1 MAEESTSENEE
12 VQKKGKASGKRVQRG
27 EVGVALKDRNIPV
40 NMMDAL
46 ERKQRLSETRH
57 IGEIDDDTA
66 QEAGEFLH
74 MTEES
79 AGEDE
84 HYHSGKVSLLPFSG
98 DSNDERARFLYSGQ
112 GRKETQEKGREVH

>member
-1 MAEESTSENEE
+1 MTEESTSENKEG
-12 VQKKGKASGKRVQRG
+12 QQKGKASGNRVQRG

-66 QEAGEFLH
+66 QEAGDFLH

-84 HYHSGKVSLLPFSG
+84 HFKSGKVNL
-98 DSNDERARFLYSGQ
+98 
-112 GRKETQEKGREVH
+112 TI